1 MLQNFSFS
9 NMLILHR
16 LPPDRGESSS
26 GPENVSSWDQ
36 TELRMNWS
44 TSWTHRKSSA
54 HLISSHLKG
63 SGKRF
68 QYPIASQLGHAWGKE
83 LLPDPSP
90 DLALPRYST
99 DQGMSPSSGTQLLVQ
114 SPVTSARAP
123 SIHPGKVWTQS
134 EGQQRPAAPL
144 CAGRHLDT
152 GQVCPLVRA
161 PKTIPTLYW
170 AAIYLHRHSHELEI

>member
-1 MLQNFSFS
+1 MSPLETKLSYGWTEA
-9 NMLILHR
+9 
-16 LPPDRGESSS
+16 PPEPIGR
-26 GPENVSSWDQ
+26 
-36 TELRMNWS
+36 
-44 TSWTHRKSSA
+44 A
-54 HLISSHLKG
+54 HLISSHLKA

-90 DLALPRYST
+90 NLALPRYST

-152 GQVCPLVRA
+152 GQVSPLVRA
-161 PKTIPTLYW
+161 PKMIPTLYW